1 MEKRLCYCNS
11 CRSFYII
18 DPGKTCPKCGRTLVS
33 SVVTETEW
41 DKSTSQQRNAYKSSL
56 GSVADTRS
64 TSAGDTGRSSQ
75 SRQSG
80 MGDMGRTSG
89 ARQSGTGAGSQ
100 SYDQNPAGQAADIE
114 KKLKSYKNWSIVIAI
129 IGIVSFFSLIGQV
142 SQLEAQGYVVTN
154 KTPLYIACAFS
165 IFCAFAGFY
174 GKSVYKQSSRLNN
187 SWAFFVIVLLGM
199 AVLGIAYQIMPGWL
213 CVVGCAVNAYNGYKL
228 KKLLS

>member
-64 TSAGDTGRSSQ
+64 TSAGDTGRA
-75 SRQSG
+75 SG
-80 MGDMGRTSG
+80 T
-89 ARQSGTGAGSQ
+89 RQSGTGAGSQ
-100 SYDQNPAGQAADIE
+100 SYDQNPAGQSVDIE

-142 SQLEAQGYVVTN
+142 SQLEAQGYVITN

-187 SWAFFVIVLLGM
+187 SWAFFVVVLLGM
-199 AVLGIAYQIMPGWL
+199 AVPGIAYQIMPGWL

>member
-41 DKSTSQQRNAYKSSL
+41 DKSTIQQRNAYKSSL

-64 TSAGDTGRSSQ
+64 TS
-75 SRQSG
+75 
-80 MGDMGRTSG
+80 
-89 ARQSGTGAGSQ
+89 
-100 SYDQNPAGQAADIE
+100 AADIE

-142 SQLEAQGYVVTN
+142 SQLETQGYVITN
-154 KTPLYIACAFS
+154 KTPLYIAGAFS

>member
-64 TSAGDTGRSSQ
+64 TSA
-75 SRQSG
+75 
-80 MGDMGRTSG
+80 
-89 ARQSGTGAGSQ
+89 
-100 SYDQNPAGQAADIE
+100 ADIE

-142 SQLEAQGYVVTN
+142 SQLETQGYVITN